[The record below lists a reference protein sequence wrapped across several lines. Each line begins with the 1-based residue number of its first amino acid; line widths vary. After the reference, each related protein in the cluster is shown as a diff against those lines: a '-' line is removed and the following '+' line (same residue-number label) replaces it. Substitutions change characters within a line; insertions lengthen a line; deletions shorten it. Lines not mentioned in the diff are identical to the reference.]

1 MSSVLVLV
9 TASLGAPITSF
20 AQSSKIAQLGTISG
34 EVVDAGGQALASQR
48 VELVQTGNIVLQT
61 TTSGSR
67 GEWMLTNVAP
77 GEYTVRTMING
88 HIAGSRVTVAV
99 GQSMAHALIVAPSAA
114 APSAAFMAAL
124 GILGGTLVGAGLAA
138 VVISTVIYVTKS

>member
-1 MSSVLVLV
+1 MTIVLVFM
-9 TASLGAPITSF
+9 TASLGVPITAF
-20 AQSSKIAQLGTISG
+20 AQSSKITQLGTISG

-48 VELVQTGNIVLQT
+48 VELVQGTVVLQT
-61 TTSGSR
+61 ATSGSR
-67 GEWMLTNVAP
+67 GEWMLTSVAP
-77 GEYTVRTMING
+77 GEYTVRTMVNG
-88 HIAGSRVTVAV
+88 HVAGSRVTVAV
-99 GQSMAHALIVAPSAA
+99 GQSMAHTLIVVPSAA